1 MQQQMTTGLQARPT
15 MTAPPAVIT
24 TKDLQYLRDM
34 MSWELLAAKKCSH
47 FASECTDPNL
57 RQAID
62 KVGQMHLRHYALL
75 LKHCQHNNNQAMAG
89 VPQPPQ
95 TQ

>member
-1 MQQQMTTGLQARPT
+1 MQQQTVMGPQPT

-24 TKDLQYLRDM
+24 TKDLMYLRDM
-34 MSWELLAAKKCSH
+34 MSWQLLAAKKCSH
-47 FASECTDPNL
+47 FAKECTDPAV

-62 KVGQMHLRHYALL
+62 KVGQMHLRHYGML
-75 LKHCQHNNNQAMAG
+75 LKHCQHDNNQAMAN

-95 TQ
+95 MQ